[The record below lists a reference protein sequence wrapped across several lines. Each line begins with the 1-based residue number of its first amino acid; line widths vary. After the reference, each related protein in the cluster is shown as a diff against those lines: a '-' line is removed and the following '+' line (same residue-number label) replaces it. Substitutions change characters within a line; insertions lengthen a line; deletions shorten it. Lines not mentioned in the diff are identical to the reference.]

1 MKNNPS
7 TSKLLER
14 SLIASFKNLWRNRV
28 LTLTTIFVTATII
41 FIFNIILAVNF
52 IAQDAL
58 NDLNKKID
66 VIVYIKESSEYPQ
79 IQKIINDLE
88 RIDGIEEV
96 KYTSKEEALAQLKTS
111 HPDISLAFEKYEL
124 GNPLPASLNIKTI
137 SPEYHVL
144 IGNFLAQDRYQ
155 AYLSNVTTD
164 ESGEDSAIIS
174 SVSKNLVE
182 VNNFTKKVIF
192 WLIITFILGGALIIL
207 NALQITI
214 FSRKKE
220 INIMK
225 LVGASHWFIRSPFI
239 IEAVIYGALAVA
251 LSFVML
257 VVLAQNI
264 AIQGT
269 ELWNYYTGINFLT
282 IFLIEAFVTISL
294 SISSSVIAIHEY
306 LRQDLLEE

>member
-7 TSKLLER
+7 TINLLEQ
-14 SLIASFKNLWRNRV
+14 SLISSFKNLWRNKV
-28 LTLTTIFVTATII
+28 LSLTTIFVTATIL

-79 IQKIINDLE
+79 IQKIIGDLE
-88 RIDGIEEV
+88 KIDGVEEV
-96 KYTSKEEALAQLKTS
+96 IYTSKKEALAKLKTN

-137 SPEYHVL
+137 SPEYHQL
-144 IGNFLAQDRYQ
+144 IGNFLAQDKYQ
-155 AYLSNVTTD
+155 AYLSNTSTN
-164 ESGEDSAIIS
+164 GQDSNNAIIS
-174 SVSKNLVE
+174 SVSKNLIE
-182 VNNFTKKVIF
+182 VNDFTQKVIF
-192 WLIITFILGGALIIL
+192 WLIITFILGGTLIII

-225 LVGASHWFIRSPFI
+225 LVGASHWFIRLPFI
-239 IEAVIYGALAVA
+239 LEAVIYGISAVV
-251 LSFVML
+251 LSFIML
-257 VVLAQNI
+257 SMLSQNI
-264 AIQGT
+264 NIQG
-269 ELWNYYTGINFLT
+269 INLFA
-282 IFLIEAFVTISL
+282 IFLIESLITIL
-294 SISSSVIAIHEY
+294 LGISSSIIAIHQY
-306 LRQDLLEE
+306 LKKDLLEE